1 MSEGLPAKASKRSEQ
16 SVMGHRLPEARLT
29 PWAAFWAVVYL
40 GLPVLALGLLM
51 DVLVQWFTGR
61 CVGLWCYF

>member
-1 MSEGLPAKASKRSEQ
+1 MDERLNAKRREQ

-29 PWAAFWAVVYL
+29 PWAAFWAFVYF
-40 GLPVLALGLLM
+40 GLPVLALGLLL
-51 DVLVQWFTGR
+51 DVLVQWVSGR